1 MMPCIPQPPRPWLQF
16 PLSLMQMTTAQDPQ
30 SYHSHHPPDESR
42 QILLSLRRLLR
53 LLWGSSP
60 IYPLCNTTRQK
71 LTLISHWIPPG
82 HHPLTLHLPFAS
94 PLSGSRRP
102 YLLPWNIFTL
112 QQPHTHTLLHKISLF
127 QILGLS
133 WSPVNMMSRNRTLI
147 THTNQILRP
156 VTFYE
161 HFLTSGQ
168 GGALSNIV
176 VPKADCGG
184 G

>member
-1 MMPCIPQPPRPWLQF
+1 PRPWLQF
-16 PLSLMQMTTAQDPQ
+16 PLSLMQMTTTHNPTTPTTLPMNQDK
-30 SYHSHHPPDESR
+30 
-42 QILLSLRRLLR
+42 ILLSLRRLLR

-60 IYPLCNTTRQK
+60 IYPSATRRDK
-71 LTLISHWIPPG
+71 INPHLALDTPG
-82 HHPLTLHLPFAS
+82 PSSLDPSS
-94 PLSGSRRP
+94 PLREPPVGIQTAISP
-102 YLLPWNIFTL
+102 PWNIFTP

-161 HFLTSGQ
+161 HFLTREERCQ
-168 GGALSNIV
+168 ILSFQKQIAV
-176 VPKADCGG
+176 VVDGYSFFLYE
-184 G
+184 